1 MTISIKQLLESGVHF
16 GHQTRRWNPKMA
28 RYIFGERNGIY
39 IVNLEK
45 TEIELQN
52 ACEFLKSVAARG
64 EYILFVGTKKQAQ
77 QTIVEEA
84 TRCEMFYVDQRWL
97 GGTLTNFETIRKSIK
112 RLDDLERMSED
123 GTFDKLKK
131 KEVSVLNKD
140 MVKLLKNFGG
150 IRKMNK
156 LPGALF
162 IIDSKKEETAVKEA
176 RRLNIPVGALA
187 DTNSNPDMLDYVIPG
202 NDDAI
207 KSIKLVSSTIADA
220 IIEGKSR
227 YEKTK
232 AAQAE
237 KAEKEA
243 AQKKAEQQAEVA
255 AAAAE
260 KAEKINK
267 ESKTAAKKAPVK
279 PAEDLKKKA
288 AKAKR
293 KAE

>member
-1 MTISIKQLLESGVHF
+1 MTVTIKQLLESGVHF

-45 TEIELQN
+45 TEVELKN

-64 EYILFVGTKKQAQ
+64 ESVLFVGTKKQAQ
-77 QTIVEEA
+77 QTIVEES
-84 TRCEMFYVDQRWL
+84 TRCEMYYVDQRWL

-112 RLDDLERMSED
+112 RLEELERMSAD
-123 GTFDKLKK
+123 GTFDRLKK
-131 KEVSVLNKD
+131 REVSVLNKE
-140 MVKLLKNFGG
+140 MSKLLKNLGG

-162 IIDSKKEETAVKEA
+162 IVDSKKEETAVKEA
-176 RRLNIPVGALA
+176 RRLNIPVVALA
-187 DTNSNPDMLDYVIPG
+187 DTNSNPDILDYVIPG

-207 KSIKLVSSTIADA
+207 KSIRLVTATIADA
-220 IIEGKSR
+220 VIEGKGR
-227 YEKTK
+227 YELTK

-237 KAEKEA
+237 KAAKEA
-243 AQKKAEQQAEVA
+243 AEKKTEQKPE
-255 AAAAE
+255 E
-260 KAEKINK
+260 KNDK
-267 ESKTAAKKAPVK
+267 EIK
-279 PAEDLKKKA
+279 PAARKSTFKPADDSKKRA
-288 AKAKR
+288 PKAKR